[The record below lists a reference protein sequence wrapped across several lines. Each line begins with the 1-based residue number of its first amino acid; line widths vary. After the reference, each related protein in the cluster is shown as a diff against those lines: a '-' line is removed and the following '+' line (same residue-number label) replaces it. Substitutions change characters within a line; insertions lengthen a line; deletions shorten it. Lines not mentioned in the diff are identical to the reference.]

1 MAAIKRVRV
10 WDRFVRLFHWGLV
23 ALMAVAYF
31 STVGSQRLHNAAG
44 YAALALAVARV
55 VWGFVGAEHARFAD
69 FVPGPRQLMQY
80 TWAMLQGREPRYLGH
95 NPAAA
100 VMILFLLAAVVGIG
114 VSGWMLTLDA
124 FWGSEEV
131 EFVHVLL
138 VDLTLIAVAVHVCA
152 AIYESFRQR
161 ENLVWS
167 MVVGSKREQCDAQG
181 VAGPAGDPSTD
192 APERG
197 RAVRPSRSP

>member
-1 MAAIKRVRV
+1 MAAHKRVRV

-23 ALMAVAYF
+23 TSMAVAYL
-31 STVGSQRLHNAAG
+31 STVGSQHLHNAAG
-44 YAALALAVARV
+44 YAALVLVVARV
-55 VWGFVGAEHARFAD
+55 VWGFVGAGHARFAD
-69 FVPGPRQLMQY
+69 FVPGPRKLLRY
-80 TWAMLQGREPRYLGH
+80 TWDMLHRREPRYIGH

-124 FWGSEEV
+124 FWGSEAV

-138 VDLTLIAVAVHVCA
+138 VNVTLAAVAIHVCA
-152 AIYESFRQR
+152 AVYESFKHR

-167 MVVGSKREQCDAQG
+167 MVVGSKREQSDSPTDRGSADE
-181 VAGPAGDPSTD
+181 AGAEV
-192 APERG
+192 PERG
-197 RAVRPSRSP
+197 RVVRPVRSS